1 MDLFFLKVFP
11 DILAC
16 LPSQV
21 NFKINFSVSRKWVS
35 FLFRLYATSS
45 LIYANMHLYD
55 DVSSSY
61 ILPRLRRLLWT
72 ICHFPILFL
81 ILSFMRQRLY
91 VVHSILFY
99 GYVFLTKF
107 LFIFYG
113 YVLTKSLFILP
124 TPRNNQYFAK
134 FVGSLTLFSLS
145 SSFWICIFFLVL
157 EIKLGFPYLEK
168 YR

>member
-16 LPSQV
+16 LLSQV
-21 NFKINFSVSRKWVS
+21 KFKINFSISRKWVS
-35 FLFRLYATSS
+35 FLFRLHETSS

-55 DVSSSY
+55 DVLSSY
-61 ILPRLRRLLWT
+61 ILPRLHRFLWA
-72 ICHFPILFL
+72 IYHFPILFL

-99 GYVFLTKF
+99 GYIFLTKF

-113 YVLTKSLFILP
+113 YILTKFLFMLP
-124 TPRNNQYFAK
+124 TPRNNQCFAK
-134 FVGSLTLFSLS
+134 FVGNWWLRL
-145 SSFWICIFFLVL
+145 
-157 EIKLGFPYLEK
+157 
-168 YR
+168 

>member
-16 LPSQV
+16 LLSQV
-21 NFKINFSVSRKWVS
+21 KFKINFSISRKWVS
-35 FLFRLYATSS
+35 FLFRLHETSS

-55 DVSSSY
+55 DVLSSY
-61 ILPRLRRLLWT
+61 ILPRLHRFLWA
-72 ICHFPILFL
+72 IYHFLILFL

-113 YVLTKSLFILP
+113 YILTKFLLMLP
-124 TPRNNQYFAK
+124 TPRNNQCFAK
-134 FVGSLTLFSLS
+134 FVGNWWLRL
-145 SSFWICIFFLVL
+145 
-157 EIKLGFPYLEK
+157 
-168 YR
+168 

>member
-16 LPSQV
+16 LLSQV
-21 NFKINFSVSRKWVS
+21 KFKINFSISRKWVS
-35 FLFRLYATSS
+35 FLFRLHETSS

-55 DVSSSY
+55 DVLSSY
-61 ILPRLRRLLWT
+61 ILPRLHRFLWAALY
-72 ICHFPILFL
+72 HFLILFL

-99 GYVFLTKF
+99 EYVFLTKF

-113 YVLTKSLFILP
+113 YILTKFLIYVTHSKK
-124 TPRNNQYFAK
+124 QSMFAK
-134 FVGSLTLFSLS
+134 FVGTWWLRL
-145 SSFWICIFFLVL
+145 
-157 EIKLGFPYLEK
+157 
-168 YR
+168 